1 MELFKR
7 CLAEFMGT
15 FTLVFGGCGAIA
27 ANQLSGG
34 QIGAMGIATAFG
46 LIVMTMI
53 YATGHVSGGHLNPA
67 VTLAFAVAKKFPL
80 REAPCYILSQCAGA
94 TAASLF
100 LKISLSPFLA
110 QSQPGVLLNIGVT
123 APIDGLFATA
133 LIWEFLLTF
142 LLMVV
147 IVSVATD
154 HRAVGEM
161 AGLAV
166 GCAVWTEAIFAGM
179 ISGASMN
186 PARSFG
192 PALVSGNWHNFG
204 AYVLGPVLG
213 AIAGMA
219 FYRFIRAGGQPHSKG
234 TGPNHG
240 K

>member
-15 FTLVFGGCGAIA
+15 FTIVFGGCGAIA

-34 QIGAMGIATAFG
+34 QIGHMGIATAFG

-67 VTLAFAVAKKFPL
+67 VTLTFAGAKRFPW
-80 REAPCYILSQCAGA
+80 REVPCYIAFQCAGA
-94 TAASLF
+94 TTASLF
-100 LKISLSPFLA
+100 LKATLTPFLA
-110 QSQPGVLLNIGVT
+110 LSQPDAILNLGVT
-123 APIDGLFATA
+123 APIDGLFSTA
-133 LIWEFLLTF
+133 LAWEFVLTF

-147 IVSVATD
+147 VVSVSTD
-154 HRAVGEM
+154 YRAVGEM

-166 GCAVWTEAIFAGM
+166 GCVVWTEAIFAGI

-192 PALVSGNWHNFG
+192 PALVSGDWNNFG
-204 AYVLGPVLG
+204 AYVLGPILG
-213 AIAGMA
+213 AAAGMA
-219 FYRFIRAGGQPHSKG
+219 FYRFISAGGQPPVK
-234 TGPNHG
+234 
-240 K
+240 